1 MVKNRSEWRKRNLK
15 TELTYHR
22 EGEYLIPDLM
32 PPKSPRIGVWGI
44 RRRDYLRKYHDG
56 IYTGM
61 LLTGKLN
68 AYLEEIDRSANEMF
82 DLLVKQYVDR
92 EGVNE
97 LLKAD
102 NQMEWVRRMNNI
114 REQIEEI
121 VASELIFA

>member
-1 MVKNRSEWRKRNLK
+1 MK
-15 TELTYHR
+15 TGLTYHR

-68 AYLEEIDRSANEMF
+68 AHLEEIDRSANEMY